1 MKGGDEVDYSKLDF
15 DYLDLFKKI
24 RGEFGSVAAFAE
36 KMGVKP
42 VTIRKKLRNES
53 QWKNKEM
60 RTAMELLGISF
71 DEMERYFFTPQGLNV
86 ATIEEG
92 ETRHGS
98 LRDMPLRSPGH
109 DDYRHGDT
117 AYASWVDGYGEVP

>member
-1 MKGGDEVDYSKLDF
+1 MDYRKTDF

-24 RGEFGSVAAFAE
+24 RGEFGSVAVFAE

-60 RTAMELLGISF
+60 LTAMELLGIPF
-71 DEMERYFFTPQGLNV
+71 EDMRRYFFTPKV
-86 ATIEEG
+86 
-92 ETRHGS
+92 
-98 LRDMPLRSPGH
+98 
-109 DDYRHGDT
+109 
-117 AYASWVDGYGEVP
+117 